1 MALVR
6 QEVKAVT
13 RVSEARRTSLR
24 ARIWRERWMYPF
36 IIPGLIY
43 FIVFSYVPLLG
54 NVAAFQDFSPFLG
67 FARSPWV
74 GFQNFVNIF
83 SDPDVGTALK
93 NTLIISFLQL
103 LFFFP
108 APIALALLLNSIMS
122 EGVKRLI
129 QTVVYLPHF
138 IGWVILISLWQA
150 VLGGDGFVN
159 EFLRNHN
166 MATVNIM
173 SNPTFFKPLL
183 VLQSIWKDVGW
194 GTIIFLAAISKVD
207 AHLYEAAVMDGA
219 DSWKRMWHITL
230 PGIRSVVV
238 LLLVLKMGS
247 LLSVGFEQIL
257 LQEPAV
263 GADAGQVLSTFV
275 YYRGVVGGDWGFAT
289 AVGLL
294 EGLVGTVMILAANRV
309 AHKFGEEGVF

>member
-1 MALVR
+1 
-6 QEVKAVT
+6 
-13 RVSEARRTSLR
+13 
-24 ARIWRERWMYPF
+24 
-36 IIPGLIY
+36 
-43 FIVFSYVPLLG
+43 
-54 NVAAFQDFSPFLG
+54 
-67 FARSPWV
+67 
-74 GFQNFVNIF
+74 
-83 SDPDVGTALK
+83 
-93 NTLIISFLQL
+93 
-103 LFFFP
+103 
-108 APIALALLLNSIMS
+108 
-122 EGVKRLI
+122 
-129 QTVVYLPHF
+129 
-138 IGWVILISLWQA
+138 
-150 VLGGDGFVN
+150 
-159 EFLRNHN
+159 

-207 AHLYEAAVMDGA
+207 ASLYEAAVMDGA

-294 EGLVGTVMILAANRV
+294 EGLVGTVMVIAANRV

>member
-1 MALVR
+1 MAIVR
-6 QEVKAVT
+6 QE
-13 RVSEARRTSLR
+13 ARGVARPREVRRKSLR

-36 IIPGLIY
+36 IIPGIIY

-74 GFQNFVNIF
+74 GFQNFVNI
-83 SDPDVGTALK
+83 
-93 NTLIISFLQL
+93 
-103 LFFFP
+103 
-108 APIALALLLNSIMS
+108 
-122 EGVKRLI
+122 
-129 QTVVYLPHF
+129 
-138 IGWVILISLWQA
+138 
-150 VLGGDGFVN
+150 
-159 EFLRNHN
+159 
-166 MATVNIM
+166 M
-173 SNPTFFKPLL
+173 SNPSFFKPLL
-183 VLQSIWKDVGW
+183 VLQSIWKDIGW

-207 AHLYEAAVMDGA
+207 ANLYEAAVMDGA
-219 DSWKRMWHITL
+219 GPWKRMWHITL

-294 EGLVGTVMILAANRV
+294 EGIVGTVMIVSANRM
-309 AHKFGEEGVF
+309 AHWFGEEGVF